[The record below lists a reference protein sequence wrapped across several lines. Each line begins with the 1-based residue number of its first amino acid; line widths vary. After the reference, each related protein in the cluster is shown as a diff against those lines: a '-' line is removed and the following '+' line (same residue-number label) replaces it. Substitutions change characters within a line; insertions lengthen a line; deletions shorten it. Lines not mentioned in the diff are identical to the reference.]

1 MKKKKII
8 KLNKIVILSKKKK
21 IIKLNKKV
29 ILSKKRKES
38 FDQTFY
44 KSLLV

>member
-1 MKKKKII
+1 M
-8 KLNKIVILSKKKK
+8 KKKK

-29 ILSKKRKES
+29 ILSKKRKKS
-38 FDQTFY
+38 FDQTFS